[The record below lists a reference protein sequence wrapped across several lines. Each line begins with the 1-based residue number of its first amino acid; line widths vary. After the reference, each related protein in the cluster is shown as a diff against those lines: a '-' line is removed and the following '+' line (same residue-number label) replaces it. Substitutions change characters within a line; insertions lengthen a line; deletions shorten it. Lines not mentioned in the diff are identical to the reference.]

1 MIDWFLDFY
10 EENSYWIVA
19 LTEVIRFVGVI
30 VNVGLLVLLSRLIG
44 SLKYKKI
51 ELSCGSFSVNR
62 KNYDVQ
68 NITNIVSLYFY
79 DGAKI
84 PDNIRKEILEKTVPN
99 VKDLRRSLIK

>member
-1 MIDWFLDFY
+1 M
-10 EENSYWIVA
+10 SYRSSFSSECKFRTVK
-19 LTEVIRFVGVI
+19 
-30 VNVGLLVLLSRLIG
+30 NLSRLIG

-79 DGAKI
+79 DSAKI
-84 PDNIRKEILEKTVPN
+84 PDNVRKEILEKTVPK